1 MNRKKLFYL
10 DNLERNIDV
19 NQCNPLISDILF
31 KNVQDLGTQTLL
43 TQVLGGRTFP
53 KSLLDP
59 FSWRITAANSIPD
72 PPAQPPLSADYKN
85 VVHHPNPTF
94 AVGSPKGWVQIG
106 KGWDWGEPTSWLGGG
121 FRYLLFSPLFGGR
134 FPFWLIFLNWVETTN
149 ELTFNACLFCCAN
162 KIHKVGACIV
172 W

>member
-10 DNLERNIDV
+10 ENLERNIDV

-43 TQVLGGRTFP
+43 TQVWEREL
-53 KSLLDP
+53 SLSLPLDP
-59 FSWRITAANSIPD
+59 LSWRITAVNLIPD

-106 KGWDWGEPTSWLGGG
+106 KGWDWGEPTS
-121 FRYLLFSPLFGGR
+121 
-134 FPFWLIFLNWVETTN
+134 
-149 ELTFNACLFCCAN
+149 
-162 KIHKVGACIV
+162 
-172 W
+172 